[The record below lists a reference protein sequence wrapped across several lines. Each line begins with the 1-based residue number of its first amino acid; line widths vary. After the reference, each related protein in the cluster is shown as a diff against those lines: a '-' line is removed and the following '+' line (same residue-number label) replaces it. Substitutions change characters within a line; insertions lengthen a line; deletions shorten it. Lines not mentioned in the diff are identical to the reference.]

1 MLALFAFQMLPINWA
16 GVALIG
22 LGAALMIAE
31 VFLPSFGA
39 LGVGGIIAFVLGG
52 LFLIDSEVP
61 GFGIPLPFLFRHR
74 AGQRGPHLR
83 GRHGGP
89 QERKRAV
96 VAGREELPGSF
107 GVITLVDDDGA
118 RAMVHGESWQ
128 VRAAGPLAPG
138 QRIPCQ
144 EDRWPDTRG
153 GTGGRPP
160 PTGARHDPL

>member
-61 GFGIPLPFLFRHR
+61 GFGIPLPFLFGTALVS
-74 AGQRGPHLR
+74 AGLIFAVGTVALR
-83 GRHGGP
+83 SASAP
-89 QERKRAV
+89 WWPA
-96 VAGREELPGSF
+96 
-107 GVITLVDDDGA
+107 A
-118 RAMVHGESWQ
+118 RNC
-128 VRAAGPLAPG
+128 RAASA
-138 QRIPCQ
+138 
-144 EDRWPDTRG
+144 
-153 GTGGRPP
+153 
-160 PTGARHDPL
+160 